1 VSGRPERLHGFREEE
16 NMRLPH
22 ALLIA
27 ALTLSVALSA
37 QAPDR
42 SRPPA
47 PGPAPALKLPAVQK
61 RQLTNSLPVWIVE
74 LHEVPVAQV
83 NLVVFRGSA
92 ADPSDRFGVTTLMT
106 AMLEEGAGS
115 RSALEI
121 ADAVDFLGA
130 DLGAGSTFDSSA
142 VRLHVPVARLADALP
157 IMADVALRPAFPQE
171 ELERVRQ
178 QRLTALLQA
187 RDDPA
192 TIAAQ
197 AFARVL
203 YGKTHRYGTA
213 MAGTANTITAVST
226 ADLRAQY
233 AATVRPDNSALI
245 VVGDITPDK
254 AMALLETAFG
264 GWRAQPGPAP
274 VKQPAVEPPAKREVY
289 IVDKPGAPQTQ
300 IRIGTIG
307 VPRSTADYFP
317 LQVMNTVLG
326 GSFSSRLNMNLREKN
341 GYTYGASSGFEMRAE
356 AGPFAAAAGVQTD
369 KTSEALK
376 EFFSELNA
384 ILQPVPADEL
394 ARAKNYV
401 ALRFPSG
408 FEATS
413 DISRR
418 LEEVLVYRLPEDYF
432 SKYVQNIEAVTAAD
446 VQRVARQYIE
456 PDRLVVVVVGDRKVI
471 EPGIRAL
478 NLGEIKTLG
487 IDDVFGPAAGVSR

>member
-1 VSGRPERLHGFREEE
+1 
-16 NMRLPH
+16 MRLPH

-27 ALTLSVALSA
+27 ALTASVALSA

-42 SRPPA
+42 GRPPA
-47 PGPAPALKLPAVQK
+47 PGPAPALKLPTIQK
-61 RQLTNSLPVWIVE
+61 RQLANGLPVWIVE

-83 NLVVFRGSA
+83 NLVVFSGSA
-92 ADPSDRFGVTTLMT
+92 EDPPGRFGVTNLMT

-130 DLGAGSTFDSSA
+130 DLGAGSTFDASA
-142 VRLHVPVARLADALP
+142 VRLHVPVSRLADALP
-157 IMADVALRPAFPQE
+157 IMADVALRPTYPQE
-171 ELERVRQ
+171 ELERVRV

-197 AFARVL
+197 AFARIL
-203 YGKTHRYGTA
+203 YGKAHRYGTA
-213 MAGTANTITAVST
+213 MAGTAEAITAFTT

-233 AATVRPDNSALI
+233 TAAFRPNNSALL
-245 VVGDITPDK
+245 VVGDIAPDK
-254 AMALLETAFG
+254 AMALLETGFG
-264 GWRAQPGPAP
+264 GWRSQASATP
-274 VKQPAVEPPAKREVY
+274 VKQPAVEPPAKREIF

-300 IRIGTIG
+300 IRIGSIG
-307 VPRSTADYFP
+307 VPRSTVDYFP
-317 LQVMNTVLG
+317 LQVMNTILG

-341 GYTYGASSGFEMRAE
+341 GYTYGASSGFDMRAE

-376 EFFSELNA
+376 EFFNELNG
-384 ILQPVPADEL
+384 ILQAVPADEL

-401 ALRFPSG
+401 SLRFPSG
-408 FEATS
+408 FEATG

-418 LEEVLVYRLPEDYF
+418 LEEVLIYHLADDYF

-446 VQRVARQYIE
+446 VQRVARKYIQ
-456 PDRLVVVVVGDRKVI
+456 PGRFVVVVVGDRKVI
-471 EPGIRAL
+471 EPGIKAL

-487 IDDVFGPAAGVSR
+487 IDDVFGPAPVVK